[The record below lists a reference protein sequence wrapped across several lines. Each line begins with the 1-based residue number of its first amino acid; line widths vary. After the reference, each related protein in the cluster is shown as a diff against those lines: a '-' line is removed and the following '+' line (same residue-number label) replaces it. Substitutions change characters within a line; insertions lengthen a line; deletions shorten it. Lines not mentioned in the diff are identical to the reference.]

1 MIQSRSRPAARYGVV
16 AFAAAVMVLTG
27 CSSGASGPRGTSAV
41 GTSAAAPS
49 PDPLTWSSCGKNLEC
64 ATIKVPQEYT
74 EPDGAR
80 IPLAVMRHRATGPD
94 RRIGSLIFNPG
105 GPGVPATETLRNL
118 PKTAGTPGAFSP
130 AVLARFDVIAVDPRG
145 VGGSRAV
152 RCLTD
157 KQRADAAGSAGTAF
171 DPAVPGGKP
180 LPRLLTDAAA
190 FTDGCVKQQS
200 KEFLASLS
208 TDNVARDIDQ
218 VRSALGE
225 DKISYYGLSYGTVVG
240 PMYATLFPHR
250 VRQMV
255 LDAPVDTNLWFGN
268 SLTFLND
275 VAVASERTLNA
286 WFETCRTEGTA
297 VCPFGAGD
305 PQAAFDTLIDT
316 LEAKPLKIA
325 PAKGATPGGQLDGA
339 MALEATRALA
349 GDQNT
354 WPLLTSALL
363 AAQDGNGAPLHTLW
377 SSVTVSPFP
386 VPTAMFEAHTAVR
399 CADWQTPAGIAA
411 HKAAATKA
419 VAEAKRIGTRAAYS
433 ALNCARWP
441 APNKDRVT
449 KPLTGAGAPPAL
461 VVAGR
466 LDPVTPHHWA
476 ENMTRI
482 MDSAVLLTREGVGHG
497 SYGTNSCANSAVD
510 AALIHGTHP
519 ADGAVCKTDTPA
531 TTRPLVPANR

>member
-1 MIQSRSRPAARYGVV
+1 MIQLRPQRAARYG
-16 AFAAAVMVLTG
+16 AALTAALMFLTG
-27 CSSGASGPRGTSAV
+27 CSPGGPEPRSKSGGADTS
-41 GTSAAAPS
+41 APS
-49 PDPLTWSSCGKNLEC
+49 PDPLTWRTCGKNLEC
-64 ATIKVPQEYT
+64 ATLKVPQDYT
-74 EPDGAR
+74 EPDGAQ
-80 IPLAVMRHRATGPD
+80 IPLAVMRHRATDLGH
-94 RRIGSLIFNPG
+94 RIGSLIFNPG

-118 PKTAGTPGAFSP
+118 PKAAGTPGAFSP

-145 VGGSRAV
+145 VGGSHSV

-157 KQRADAAGSAGTAF
+157 KQRADAAGTAF
-171 DPAVPGGKP
+171 NPAVPGGKP
-180 LPRLLTDAAA
+180 LRRLLTDAAA

-218 VRSALGE
+218 VRAALGE
-225 DKISYYGLSYGTVVG
+225 GKITYYGLSYGTVVG
-240 PMYATLFPHR
+240 SMYATLFPHR

-255 LDAPVDTNLWFGN
+255 LDAPIDTTKWLGD
-268 SLTFLND
+268 SLAFLND

-286 WFETCRTEGTA
+286 WFETCRAEGTA
-297 VCPFGAGD
+297 VCPFGAGN

-316 LEAKPLKIA
+316 LEAKPQKIA
-325 PAKGATPGGQLDGA
+325 PNKGVTPGGELDGA
-339 MALEATRALA
+339 MALETTRALA
-349 GDQNT
+349 GDQKT

-363 AAQDGNGAPLHTLW
+363 AAQDGNGTPLYTLW

-386 VPTAMFEAHTAVR
+386 VPTTMFEAHTAVR

-411 HKAAATKA
+411 HKAAAAKA
-419 VAEAKRIGTRAAYS
+419 VAAARRIGTRAAYS

-449 KPLTGAGAPPAL
+449 KPLTGAGAPPVL

-476 ENMTRI
+476 ANMTRTL
-482 MDSAVLLTREGVGHG
+482 DSAVLLTREGVGHG
-497 SYGTNSCANSAVD
+497 SYGINSCVDSAVD
-510 AALIHGTHP
+510 AALVHGTHP
-519 ADGAVCKTDTPA
+519 ADGTVCKADVPA
-531 TTRPLVPANR
+531 TARPLAFADR

>member
-1 MIQSRSRPAARYGVV
+1 MIRLRPRPAARYGA
-16 AFAAAVMVLTG
+16 AFAAALMTLTG
-27 CSSGASGPRGTSAV
+27 CSSGASGPRSTSAV
-41 GTSAAAPS
+41 GASVSAPS
-49 PDPLTWSSCGKNLEC
+49 PDPLTWSTCGKNLEC

-74 EPDGAR
+74 EPDGAQ
-80 IPLAVMRHRATGPD
+80 IPLAVMRHRATDPD
-94 RRIGSLIFNPG
+94 HRIGSLVFNPG
-105 GPGVPATETLRNL
+105 GPGVSATETLRNL

-145 VGGSRAV
+145 VGGSQAV

-157 KQRADAAGSAGTAF
+157 EQRADAAGTAF

-180 LPRLLTDAAA
+180 LPRLLADAAT
-190 FTDGCVKQQS
+190 FTDGCVKRQS

-225 DKISYYGLSYGTVVG
+225 DKITYYGLSYGTVVG

-255 LDAPVDTNLWFGN
+255 LDAPVDTNKWFGN
-268 SLTFLND
+268 SLTFLDD
-275 VAVASERTLNA
+275 VAVASERTLDA

-316 LEAKPLKIA
+316 LEAKPLKVA
-325 PAKGATPGGQLDGA
+325 PVEGTTPGGELDGA
-339 MALEATRALA
+339 MTLEATRALA

-363 AAQDGNGAPLHTLW
+363 AAQDGNGAPLYTLW

-386 VPTAMFEAHTAVR
+386 VPTTMFEAHTAVR
-399 CADWQTPAGIAA
+399 CADWQTPARIAA

-419 VAEAKRIGTRAAYS
+419 VTEARRIGTRAAYS

-449 KPLTGAGAPPAL
+449 RPLTGAGTPSAL

-476 ENMTRI
+476 ENMTRSL
-482 MDSAVLLTREGVGHG
+482 DSAVLLTREGVGHG
-497 SYGTNSCANSAVD
+497 SYGTNSCVNSAVD
-510 AALIHGTHP
+510 AALVHGTHP
-519 ADGAVCKTDTPA
+519 ADGAVCKADTPA
-531 TTRPLVPANR
+531 TTRPLVFANR

>member
-1 MIQSRSRPAARYGVV
+1 MIQFRPRAAVQYGA
-16 AFAAAVMVLTG
+16 AFAAALMALTG
-27 CSSGASGPRGTSAV
+27 CSSGTSGLRSM
-41 GTSAAAPS
+41 SAAGASASAPS
-49 PDPLTWSSCGKNLEC
+49 PDPLTWSECGKNLEC
-64 ATIKVPQEYT
+64 ATVKVPQEYT
-74 EPDGAR
+74 EPDGTQ
-80 IPLAVMRHRATGPD
+80 IPLAVMRHRATDPGH
-94 RRIGSLIFNPG
+94 RIGSLVFNPG
-105 GPGVPATETLRNL
+105 GPGVSATETLRNL

-130 AVLARFDVIAVDPRG
+130 AVLAKFDVIAMDPRG
-145 VGGSRAV
+145 VGESQAV

-157 KQRADAAGSAGTAF
+157 EQRAKAAGTDF
-171 DPAVPGGKP
+171 DPSVPGGKP
-180 LPRLLTDAAA
+180 LPRLLADAAA
-190 FTDGCVKQQS
+190 FTDGCAKHQS
-200 KEFLASLS
+200 KKFLASLS

-225 DKISYYGLSYGTVVG
+225 HKITYYGLSYGTVVG

-255 LDAPVDTNLWFGN
+255 LDAPVDTNQWFGD
-268 SLTFLND
+268 SLPFQND

-286 WFETCRTEGTA
+286 WFKTCRTEGAT

-305 PQAAFDTLIDT
+305 PQAAFDALIDT

-325 PAKGATPGGQLDGA
+325 PAKGATPGGELDGA

-349 GDQNT
+349 GDQNA

-363 AAQDGNGAPLHTLW
+363 AAQNGNGAPLYTLW

-399 CADWQTPAGIAA
+399 CADWQTPNGIAT
-411 HKAAATKA
+411 HQAAATKA
-419 VAEAKRIGTRAAYS
+419 VTEARRIGTRAAYS

-449 KPLTGAGAPPAL
+449 KPLTGAGTPPAL

-466 LDPVTPHHWA
+466 LDPVTPRHWA
-476 ENMTRI
+476 ENMARTL
-482 MDSAVLLTREGVGHG
+482 DSAALLTREGVGHG
-497 SYGTNSCANSAVD
+497 SYGTNSCVNKAVD
-510 AALIHGTHP
+510 AALIRGTHP
-519 ADGAVCKTDTPA
+519 ADGTVCETDKPA

>member
-1 MIQSRSRPAARYGVV
+1 M
-16 AFAAAVMVLTG
+16 
-27 CSSGASGPRGTSAV
+27 
-41 GTSAAAPS
+41 
-49 PDPLTWSSCGKNLEC
+49 
-64 ATIKVPQEYT
+64 PQEYT
-74 EPDGAR
+74 EPEGAQ
-80 IPLAVMRHRATGPD
+80 IPLAVMRHRATDPD
-94 RRIGSLIFNPG
+94 QRIGSLLFNPG
-105 GPGVPATETLRNL
+105 GPGVSATETLRNL
-118 PKTAGTPGAFSP
+118 PKTAGTPGAFS
-130 AVLARFDVIAVDPRG
+130 AEVLARFDVIAMDPRG
-145 VGGSRAV
+145 VGQSRAV

-157 KQRADAAGSAGTAF
+157 KQRADAAGTAF

-180 LPRLLTDAAA
+180 LPRLLADAAA
-190 FTDGCVKQQS
+190 FTDGCAEHQS
-200 KEFLASLS
+200 KKFLAGLS

-225 DKISYYGLSYGTVVG
+225 DKITYYGLSYGTVVG

-255 LDAPVDTNLWFGN
+255 LDAPVDTDKWFGN
-268 SLTFLND
+268 PLPFLND

-286 WFETCRTEGTA
+286 WFETCRAEGTA

-316 LEAKPLKIA
+316 LEAKPLRIA
-325 PAKGATPGGQLDGA
+325 PVEGVTPGGELDGA

-349 GDQNT
+349 GDQHT

-363 AAQDGNGAPLHTLW
+363 AAQDGNGAPLYTLW

-399 CADWQTPAGIAA
+399 CADWRTPAGIAA
-411 HKAAATKA
+411 HKAAATK
-419 VAEAKRIGTRAAYS
+419 VVTEAKRIGPRAAYS

-449 KPLTGAGAPPAL
+449 EPLTGAGTPTAL

-476 ENMTRI
+476 ENMTRTL
-482 MDSAVLLTREGVGHG
+482 DSAVLLTREGVGHG
-497 SYGTNSCANSAVD
+497 SYGTNACIDKAVD

-519 ADGAVCKTDTPA
+519 ADGTVCKTDTPA
-531 TTRPLVPANR
+531 TTRPLVPANG

>member
-1 MIQSRSRPAARYGVV
+1 MIQSRPRAAATYGA
-16 AFAAAVMVLTG
+16 AFAAALVVLTG
-27 CSSGASGPRGTSAV
+27 CSSAASGLHSMSATGASTP
-41 GTSAAAPS
+41 APS
-49 PDPLTWSSCGKNLEC
+49 PDPLAWSACGKNLEC

-74 EPDGAR
+74 DPEGAQ
-80 IPLAVMRHRATGPD
+80 IPLAVMRHRATDPGH
-94 RRIGSLIFNPG
+94 RIGSLIFNPG
-105 GPGVPATETLRNL
+105 GPGVSATETLRNL

-130 AVLARFDVIAVDPRG
+130 AVLAAFDIVAMDPRG
-145 VGGSRAV
+145 VGESQAV
-152 RCLTD
+152 HCLTD
-157 KQRADAAGSAGTAF
+157 EQRAEAAGTDF
-171 DPAVPGGKP
+171 DPAIPGGKP
-180 LPRLLTDAAA
+180 LPQLLADAAT
-190 FTDGCVKQQS
+190 FTDGCAKHQS
-200 KEFLASLS
+200 KKFLASLS

-225 DKISYYGLSYGTVVG
+225 AKLTYYGLSYGTVVG

-255 LDAPVDTNLWFGN
+255 LDAPVDTNQWFGN
-268 SLTFLND
+268 PLPFQND
-275 VAVASERTLNA
+275 VAVASERTLDA
-286 WFETCRTEGTA
+286 WFTTCRTEGTT

-325 PAKGATPGGQLDGA
+325 PAEGAAQGGELDGA

-363 AAQDGNGAPLHTLW
+363 AAQKGNGAPLYTLW

-386 VPTAMFEAHTAVR
+386 VPTAMFETHTAVR
-399 CADWQTPAGIAA
+399 CADWNTPSGIAA
-411 HKAAATKA
+411 HKTAATKA
-419 VAEAKRIGTRAAYS
+419 VTEAKRIGPRAAYS

-441 APNKDRVT
+441 APNRDRVD

-461 VVAGR
+461 VVGGR

-476 ENMTRI
+476 ETMTRTL
-482 MDSAVLLTREGVGHG
+482 DSAVLLTREGVGHG
-497 SYGTNSCANSAVD
+497 SYGINTCVGKAVD
-510 AALIHGTHP
+510 AALLHGTRP
-519 ADGAVCKTDTPA
+519 ADGTVCKTDAPA
-531 TTRPLVPANR
+531 TTRPLFPAKR

>member
-1 MIQSRSRPAARYGVV
+1 MIQSRSGPAARYG
-16 AFAAAVMVLTG
+16 AALAAALVVLTG
-27 CSSGASGPRGTSAV
+27 CSSGVPEPRSTSAV
-41 GTSAAAPS
+41 ATSASAPS
-49 PDPLTWSSCGKNLEC
+49 PEPLTWSTCGKKLEC
-64 ATIKVPQEYT
+64 ATIRVPQEYT
-74 EPDGAR
+74 EPDGAQ
-80 IPLAVMRHRATGPD
+80 IPLAVMRHRATDPD
-94 RRIGSLIFNPG
+94 RRIGSLVFNPG
-105 GPGVPATETLRNL
+105 GPGVSATETLRNL
-118 PKTAGTPGAFSP
+118 PRTAGTPGAFS
-130 AVLARFDVIAVDPRG
+130 AEVLARFDVIAMDPRG
-145 VGGSRAV
+145 VGRSQAV

-157 KQRADAAGSAGTAF
+157 KQRAKAAGTAF

-180 LPRLLTDAAA
+180 LQRLLTDAAA
-190 FTDGCVKQQS
+190 FTDGCVEHQS
-200 KEFLASLS
+200 KEFLAGMSS
-208 TDNVARDIDQ
+208 DNVARDIDQ

-225 DKISYYGLSYGTVVG
+225 DKITYYGLSYGTVVG

-268 SLTFLND
+268 SLTLLND

-297 VCPFGAGD
+297 VCPFGGGD
-305 PQAAFDTLIDT
+305 PQTAFDALIDT
-316 LEAKPLKIA
+316 LEAKPLKVA
-325 PAKGATPGGQLDGA
+325 PVEGATPGGELDGA
-339 MALEATRALA
+339 MALETARALS
-349 GDQNT
+349 GDQNI

-363 AAQDGNGAPLHTLW
+363 AAQKGNGVPLHTMW

-399 CADWQTPAGIAA
+399 CADWRTPAGVAA
-411 HKAAATKA
+411 HKAAAAKA
-419 VAEAKRIGTRAAYS
+419 VTEARRIGTRAAYS

-449 KPLTGAGAPPAL
+449 EPLTAAGTPQAL

-476 ENMTRI
+476 ENMTRTL
-482 MDSAVLLTREGVGHG
+482 DSAVLLTREGVGHG
-497 SYGTNSCANSAVD
+497 SYGANTCVNSAVD

-519 ADGAVCKTDTPA
+519 ADGTVCRTDRPA

>member
-1 MIQSRSRPAARYGVV
+1 MIQLRPKSAARYG
-16 AFAAAVMVLTG
+16 AALAAAVLMVLAG
-27 CSSGASGPRGTSAV
+27 CSSGASGARGTSA
-41 GTSAAAPS
+41 GGSSASAPS
-49 PDPLTWSSCGKNLEC
+49 PDPLTWSTCGQDLDC

-74 EPDGAR
+74 DPDGVQ
-80 IPLAVMRHRATGPD
+80 IPLALMRHRATDPD

-105 GPGVPATETLRNL
+105 GPGVPAIETLRNL
-118 PKTAGTPGAFSP
+118 PKSAGTPGAFSP
-130 AVLARFDVIAVDPRG
+130 AILARFDVIAMDPRG
-145 VGGSRAV
+145 VGESQAV

-157 KQRADAAGSAGTAF
+157 KQRADAAGTALN
-171 DPAVPGGKP
+171 PAIPGGKP

-190 FTDGCVKQQS
+190 FTEGCVKQQS

-218 VRSALGE
+218 VRAALGE
-225 DKISYYGLSYGTVVG
+225 DRITYYGLSYGTVVG

-250 VRQMV
+250 VRQIV

-268 SLTFLND
+268 SLTFLHD

-286 WFETCRTEGTA
+286 WFETCRSEGAA

-325 PAKGATPGGQLDGA
+325 PAKTGAPGGALDGA
-339 MALEATRALA
+339 MTLEAARALA
-349 GDQNT
+349 GDQHI

-363 AAQDGNGAPLHTLW
+363 AAQDGNGAPLYTLW

-399 CADWQTPAGIAA
+399 CADWQTPAAVAA
-411 HKAAATKA
+411 HKAAAAKA
-419 VAEAKRIGTRAAYS
+419 VHEAKRIGTRAAYS

-449 KPLTGAGAPPAL
+449 KPLTGAGAPPVL

-476 ENMTRI
+476 ENMTRTL
-482 MDSAVLLTREGVGHG
+482 DSAVLLTREGVGHG
-497 SYGTNSCANSAVD
+497 SYGTNSCVNKAVD

-519 ADGAVCKTDTPA
+519 ADGTVCKTDTPA
-531 TTRPLVPANR
+531 TTRPLVAAPTR

>member
-1 MIQSRSRPAARYGVV
+1 MIHPRSRAAARYGA
-16 AFAAAVMVLTG
+16 AFAATLMALTG
-27 CSSGASGPRGTSAV
+27 CSSGASELRS
-41 GTSAAAPS
+41 TSAAGAAASVP
-49 PDPLTWSSCGKNLEC
+49 PPEPLTWSACGENLEC
-64 ATIKVPQEYT
+64 ATLEVPQEYT
-74 EPDGAR
+74 EPEGAQ
-80 IPLAVMRHRATGPD
+80 IPLAVMRHRATDPG

-130 AVLARFDVIAVDPRG
+130 AVLARFDIIAMDPRG
-145 VGGSRAV
+145 VGASQAV
-152 RCLTD
+152 HCLTD
-157 KQRADAAGSAGTAF
+157 EQRAEAAGTDFAPS
-171 DPAVPGGKP
+171 VPGGKP
-180 LPRLLTDAAA
+180 LPQLLADAAA
-190 FTDGCVKQQS
+190 FTDGCAEHQS
-200 KEFLASLS
+200 KKFLASLS

-225 DKISYYGLSYGTVVG
+225 DKITYYGLSYGTVVG

-250 VRQMV
+250 VRRMV
-255 LDAPVDTNLWFGN
+255 LDAPVDTDQWFGN
-268 SLTFLND
+268 PLPFQND
-275 VAVASERTLNA
+275 VAVASERTLDA
-286 WFETCRTEGTA
+286 WFTTCRTEGTA

-305 PQAAFDTLIDT
+305 PQTAFDTLIDT

-325 PAKGATPGGQLDGA
+325 PAEGATQGGELDGA

-363 AAQDGNGAPLHTLW
+363 AAQKGNGAPLYTLW
-377 SSVTVSPFP
+377 TAVTVSPFP
-386 VPTAMFEAHTAVR
+386 VPTAMFETHTAVR
-399 CADWQTPAGIAA
+399 CADWKTPPGIAA

-419 VAEAKRIGTRAAYS
+419 VTEARRIGTRAAYS

-449 KPLTGAGAPPAL
+449 EPLTGAGAPPTL
-461 VVAGR
+461 LIAGR

-476 ENMTRI
+476 ENMTRTL
-482 MDSAVLLTREGVGHG
+482 DSAVLLTREGVGHG
-497 SYGTNSCANSAVD
+497 SYGINSCVNTAVD

-519 ADGAVCKTDTPA
+519 ADGTVCTTDKPA
-531 TTRPLVPANR
+531 TTRPLIPANR

>member
-1 MIQSRSRPAARYGVV
+1 MIQSRPRPAARYG
-16 AFAAAVMVLTG
+16 AALAAALMALTG
-27 CSSGASGPRGTSAV
+27 CSSGASGPRSTSA
-41 GTSAAAPS
+41 GATSASVPS
-49 PDPLTWSSCGKNLEC
+49 PGPLTWSTCGKGLEC

-74 EPDGAR
+74 EPNGAQ
-80 IPLAVMRHRATGPD
+80 IPLAVMRHRATDPD

-105 GPGVPATETLRNL
+105 GPGVSATETLRNL
-118 PKTAGTPGAFSP
+118 PKAAGTPGAFSD
-130 AVLARFDVIAVDPRG
+130 AVLARFDIIAMDPRG
-145 VGGSRAV
+145 VGGSQAV

-157 KQRADAAGSAGTAF
+157 EQRADAAGTAF

-180 LPRLLTDAAA
+180 LPRLLSDAAA
-190 FTDGCVKQQS
+190 FTDGCVEHHS
-200 KEFLASLS
+200 KKFLASLS
-208 TDNVARDIDQ
+208 TDNVARDVDQ

-225 DKISYYGLSYGTVVG
+225 DRITYYGLSYGTVVG

-268 SLTFLND
+268 SLPFLND
-275 VAVASERTLNA
+275 VAVASERTLNS

-325 PAKGATPGGQLDGA
+325 PVKDTTPGGALDGA

-363 AAQDGNGAPLHTLW
+363 AAQDGNGVPLYTLW

-419 VAEAKRIGTRAAYS
+419 VTEARRIGPRAAYS

-441 APNKDRVT
+441 APNKDRVI
-449 KPLTGAGAPPAL
+449 KPLTGAGTPPAL

-476 ENMTRI
+476 ENMTRTL
-482 MDSAVLLTREGVGHG
+482 DSAVLLTREGVGHG
-497 SYGTNSCANSAVD
+497 SYGINSCVNNAVD
-510 AALIHGTHP
+510 AALVHGTHP
-519 ADGAVCKTDTPA
+519 ADGTVCKTDKPA
-531 TTRPLVPANR
+531 TTRPLVFANR

>member
-1 MIQSRSRPAARYGVV
+1 MIRSKPRPAARYGA
-16 AFAAAVMVLTG
+16 AFAAALMALTG
-27 CSSGASGPRGTSAV
+27 CSSGASGPRS
-41 GTSAAAPS
+41 TSAAGTSTSVPS
-49 PDPLTWSSCGKNLEC
+49 PGPLTWSSCGKNLEC
-64 ATIKVPQEYT
+64 ATVKVPQEYT

-80 IPLAVMRHRATGPD
+80 IPLAVMRHRATDPD
-94 RRIGSLIFNPG
+94 HRIGSLIFNPG

-118 PKTAGTPGAFSP
+118 PRTAGTPGAFSP
-130 AVLARFDVIAVDPRG
+130 AVLARFDIIAMDPRG

-157 KQRADAAGSAGTAF
+157 KQRADASSTAF
-171 DPAVPGGKP
+171 DPEILGGKP
-180 LPRLLTDAAA
+180 LPRLLAEAAA
-190 FTDGCVKQQS
+190 FTDGCVRHQS
-200 KEFLASLS
+200 KAFLASLS

-225 DKISYYGLSYGTVVG
+225 DRITYYGLSYGTVVG

-255 LDAPVDTNLWFGN
+255 LDAPVDTNLWFGD

-286 WFETCRTEGTA
+286 WFESCRTEGTA
-297 VCPFGAGD
+297 ECPFGAGD
-305 PQAAFDTLIDT
+305 PQAAFDALIDT

-325 PAKGATPGGQLDGA
+325 AANGATPGGELDGA

-363 AAQDGNGAPLHTLW
+363 AAQDGNGAPLYTLW

-399 CADWQTPAGIAA
+399 CADWHTPSGIAA

-441 APNKDRVT
+441 APDKDRVT
-449 KPLTGAGAPPAL
+449 RPLTGAGTPPAL

-476 ENMTRI
+476 ENMTRTL
-482 MDSAVLLTREGVGHG
+482 DSAALLTREGVGHG
-497 SYGTNSCANSAVD
+497 SYGTNSCVNRAVD
-510 AALIHGTHP
+510 AALVRGTHP
-519 ADGAVCKTDTPA
+519 TDGTVCKTDTPA
-531 TTRPLVPANR
+531 TTRPLVLANR

>member
-1 MIQSRSRPAARYGVV
+1 MIRSRPRPAARYGA

-27 CSSGASGPRGTSAV
+27 CSSGVPVPRDTSAV
-41 GTSAAAPS
+41 GASGSAPS
-49 PDPLTWSSCGKNLEC
+49 PDPLTWSACGKNLEC

-74 EPDGAR
+74 EPDGAQ
-80 IPLAVMRHRATGPD
+80 IPLALMRHRATDAGN
-94 RRIGSLIFNPG
+94 RIGSLVFNPG
-105 GPGVPATETLRNL
+105 GPGVPATEALRNL
-118 PKTAGTPGAFSP
+118 PKTAGTPGTFSP
-130 AVLARFDVIAVDPRG
+130 AVLARFDIIAMDPRG
-145 VGGSRAV
+145 VGGSQAV

-157 KQRADAAGSAGTAF
+157 EQRADAAETAF

-190 FTDGCVKQQS
+190 FTDGCVEHQS
-200 KEFLASLS
+200 KGFLASLS
-208 TDNVARDIDQ
+208 TDNVARDIDR
-218 VRSALGE
+218 VRAALGE
-225 DKISYYGLSYGTVVG
+225 DRITYYGLSYGTVVG

-255 LDAPVDTNLWFGN
+255 LDAPVDTNQWFGD
-268 SLTFLND
+268 SLPLQHD
-275 VAVASERTLNA
+275 VALASERTLNA

-305 PQAAFDTLIDT
+305 PQAAFDALIDR
-316 LEAKPLKIA
+316 LEAKPLRIA
-325 PAKGATPGGQLDGA
+325 PVKGVTPGGRLDGA

-363 AAQDGNGAPLHTLW
+363 AAQDGNGAPLYTLW

-386 VPTAMFEAHTAVR
+386 VPTAMFETHTAVR
-399 CADWQTPAGIAA
+399 CADWRTPTGIAA
-411 HKAAATKA
+411 HKAAARKA
-419 VAEAKRIGTRAAYS
+419 VTEARRVGTRAAYS
-433 ALNCARWP
+433 TLNCARWP

-476 ENMTRI
+476 ETMTRTL
-482 MDSAVLLTREGVGHG
+482 DSAVLLTREGVGHG
-497 SYGTNSCANSAVD
+497 SYGTNRCVDSAVD

-519 ADGAVCKTDTPA
+519 ADGTVCKTDKPA
-531 TTRPLVPANR
+531 TTRPLVFPDR

>member
-1 MIQSRSRPAARYGVV
+1 MIQSRSRPAARYGV
-16 AFAAAVMVLTG
+16 AFTAAVMVLTG
-27 CSSGASGPRGTSAV
+27 CSSGASGPRSTSAV

-49 PDPLTWSSCGKNLEC
+49 PGPLTWSPCGKKLDC

-74 EPDGAR
+74 EPDGAQ
-80 IPLAVMRHRATGPD
+80 IPLAVIRHRATDPD
-94 RRIGSLIFNPG
+94 HRIGSLIINPG

-118 PKTAGTPGAFSP
+118 PKSAGTPGAFSP

-157 KQRADAAGSAGTAF
+157 KQRADAAGTAF

-180 LPRLLTDAAA
+180 LLRLLTDAAA
-190 FTDGCVKQQS
+190 FTDGCVKHQS

-218 VRSALGE
+218 VRAALGE
-225 DKISYYGLSYGTVVG
+225 EKITYYGLSYGTVVG

-255 LDAPVDTNLWFGN
+255 LDAPIDTNQWFGN

-286 WFETCRTEGTA
+286 WFKTCRTEGTTA
-297 VCPFGAGD
+297 CPFGAGD
-305 PQAAFDTLIDT
+305 PQAAFDELIDT

-325 PAKGATPGGQLDGA
+325 PSKGATPGGQLDGA

-363 AAQDGNGAPLHTLW
+363 AAQDGNGTLLHTLW
-377 SSVTVSPFP
+377 SSVTVSPFS

-399 CADWQTPAGIAA
+399 CADWQTPAGIVA

-419 VAEAKRIGTRAAYS
+419 VTEAKRIGTRGAYS

-449 KPLTGAGAPPAL
+449 KPLTGAGAPSVL

-482 MDSAVLLTREGVGHG
+482 LDSAVLLTREGVGHG
-497 SYGTNSCANSAVD
+497 SYGTNSCVDSAVD
-510 AALIHGTHP
+510 AALIRGTHP
-519 ADGAVCKTDTPA
+519 ADGAVCKTNMPA

>member
-1 MIQSRSRPAARYGVV
+1 MFQSRPRTAIRCGA
-16 AFAAAVMVLTG
+16 AFATALMVLTG
-27 CSSGASGPRGTSAV
+27 CSSGTSEPRSTSTGATSASV
-41 GTSAAAPS
+41 PS
-49 PDPLTWSSCGKNLEC
+49 PDPLTWSACGKNLEC
-64 ATIKVPQEYT
+64 ATLKVPQEYT
-74 EPDGAR
+74 KPDGAQ
-80 IPLAVMRHRATGPD
+80 IPLAVMRHRATDPEH
-94 RRIGSLIFNPG
+94 RIGSLVFNPG

-130 AVLARFDVIAVDPRG
+130 TVLARFDIIAMDPRG
-145 VGGSRAV
+145 VGGSQAV

-157 KQRADAAGSAGTAF
+157 KQRADAAGTAF

-180 LPRLLTDAAA
+180 LPRLLADAAA
-190 FTDGCVKQQS
+190 FTDGCATQQS
-200 KEFLASLS
+200 KAFLASLS
-208 TDNVARDIDQ
+208 SDNVARDIDQ

-225 DKISYYGLSYGTVVG
+225 DKITYYGLSYGTVVG

-255 LDAPVDTNLWFGN
+255 LDAPIDTNLWFGN

-286 WFETCRTEGTA
+286 WFKTCRSEGTA

-305 PQAAFDTLIDT
+305 PQAAFDTLVDT

-325 PAKGATPGGQLDGA
+325 PAKGATPGGELDGA
-339 MALEATRALA
+339 MVLEATRALA

-363 AAQDGNGAPLHTLW
+363 TAQDGNGAPLHALW

-399 CADWQTPAGIAA
+399 CADWQTPAGVAA
-411 HKAAATKA
+411 HKTAAAKA
-419 VAEAKRIGTRAAYS
+419 VDEAERIGTRAAYS

-466 LDPVTPHHWA
+466 LDPVTPRHWA
-476 ENMTRI
+476 EHMTRTL
-482 MDSAVLLTREGVGHG
+482 DSAVLLTREGVGHG
-497 SYGTNSCANSAVD
+497 SYGTNSCVNSAVD
-510 AALIHGTHP
+510 AALVDGTRP
-519 ADGAVCKTDTPA
+519 ADGTVCKTDAPA
-531 TTRPLVPANR
+531 TTRPLVPANQ

>member
-1 MIQSRSRPAARYGVV
+1 MTRLRPSPRYGA
-16 AFAAAVMVLTG
+16 AFAAALLVLMG
-27 CSSGASGPRGTSAV
+27 CSSGVSGPRSTSA
-41 GTSAAAPS
+41 GATPASAPS
-49 PDPLTWSSCGKNLEC
+49 PDPLTWSTCGKNLEC
-64 ATIKVPQEYT
+64 VTIKVPQEYT
-74 EPDGAR
+74 EPDGTQ
-80 IPLAVMRHRATGPD
+80 IPLAVMRHRATDPG

-118 PKTAGTPGAFSP
+118 PRTAGTPGAFSP
-130 AVLARFDVIAVDPRG
+130 AVLARFDIIAMDPRG
-145 VGGSRAV
+145 VGGSQAV

-157 KQRADAAGSAGTAF
+157 KQRSDAAGTAF

-180 LPRLLTDAAA
+180 LPRLLRDAAA
-190 FTDGCVKQQS
+190 FTDGCIRHQS
-200 KEFLASLS
+200 KEFLAGLS

-225 DKISYYGLSYGTVVG
+225 NKITYYGLSYGTVVG

-255 LDAPVDTNLWFGN
+255 LDAPVDTNQWFGN
-268 SLTFLND
+268 SLPFQHD

-286 WFETCRTEGTA
+286 WFKTCHTEGTA

-305 PQAAFDTLIDT
+305 PQAAFDELIDT
-316 LEAKPLKIA
+316 LEAEPLKIA
-325 PAKGATPGGQLDGA
+325 PTKGTTPGGELDGA

-349 GDQNT
+349 GDQHT

-363 AAQDGNGAPLHTLW
+363 AAEDGNGTPLYTLW
-377 SSVTVSPFP
+377 NSVTVSPFP

-399 CADWQTPAGIAA
+399 CADWHTPAGIAA
-411 HKAAATKA
+411 HRTAATKA
-419 VAEAKRIGTRAAYS
+419 VAEARRVGTRAAYS

-449 KPLTGAGAPPAL
+449 KPLTGAGTPPAL

-476 ENMTRI
+476 ENMTRTL
-482 MDSAVLLTREGVGHG
+482 DSAVLLTREGVGHG
-497 SYGTNSCANSAVD
+497 SYGINSCVDSAVD
-510 AALIHGTHP
+510 AALIYGTHP
-519 ADGAVCKTDTPA
+519 ADGTVCETDTPA
-531 TTRPLVPANR
+531 TTRPLVSANR

>member
-1 MIQSRSRPAARYGVV
+1 MA
-16 AFAAAVMVLTG
+16 LTG
-27 CSSGASGPRGTSAV
+27 CSSGAPGLRSTTAAGTSTP
-41 GTSAAAPS
+41 GPF
-49 PDPLTWSSCGKNLEC
+49 PDPLTWNTCGKNLEC

-74 EPDGAR
+74 EPEGAQ
-80 IPLAVMRHRATGPD
+80 IPLAVMRHRATDPD

-105 GPGVPATETLRNL
+105 GPGVSATETLRNL
-118 PKTAGTPGAFSP
+118 PKTAGTPGAFS
-130 AVLARFDVIAVDPRG
+130 AEVLARFDVIAVDPRG
-145 VGGSRAV
+145 VGRSQAV

-157 KQRADAAGSAGTAF
+157 QQRADAAGTDF

-180 LPRLLTDAAA
+180 LPRLLSDAAA
-190 FTDGCVKQQS
+190 FTDGCVKHQS
-200 KEFLASLS
+200 KKFLASLS

-225 DKISYYGLSYGTVVG
+225 DTITYYGLSYGTVVG

-255 LDAPVDTNLWFGN
+255 LDAPVDTNQWFGD
-268 SLTFLND
+268 SLPFQHD
-275 VAVASERTLNA
+275 VALASERTLDA

-305 PQAAFDTLIDT
+305 PQAAFDTLIET
-316 LEAKPLKIA
+316 LEEEPLKVA
-325 PAKGATPGGQLDGA
+325 PVEGVTPGGQLDGA

-363 AAQDGNGAPLHTLW
+363 AAQKGNGAPLYTMW

-386 VPTAMFEAHTAVR
+386 VPTAMFETHTAVR
-399 CADWQTPAGIAA
+399 CADWRTPAGIAA
-411 HKAAATKA
+411 HRAAAAEA
-419 VAEAKRIGTRAAYS
+419 VTEAKRIGTRAAYS
-433 ALNCARWP
+433 VLNCARWP

-449 KPLTGAGAPPAL
+449 KPLTGAGTPTAL

-476 ENMTRI
+476 ENMTRTL
-482 MDSAVLLTREGVGHG
+482 DSAVLLTREGVGHG
-497 SYGTNSCANSAVD
+497 SYGTNTCVNSAVD

-519 ADGAVCKTDTPA
+519 ADGTVCATDKPA

>member
-1 MIQSRSRPAARYGVV
+1 MIRLRPRPTARYG
-16 AFAAAVMVLTG
+16 AAAAATLMALTG
-27 CSSGASGPRGTSAV
+27 CSSSTSGPRS
-41 GTSAAAPS
+41 TSAAGASATAPS
-49 PDPLTWSSCGKNLEC
+49 PAPLTWSTCGKNLEC

-74 EPDGAR
+74 EPDDAQ
-80 IPLAVMRHRATGPD
+80 IPLALMRHRATDPD
-94 RRIGSLIFNPG
+94 HRIGSLIFNPG
-105 GPGVPATETLRNL
+105 GPGVSATETLRNL

-130 AVLARFDVIAVDPRG
+130 AVLARFDVIAMDPRG

-157 KQRADAAGSAGTAF
+157 KQRADAAGTAF

-180 LPRLLTDAAA
+180 LPQLLADAAA
-190 FTDGCVKQQS
+190 FTHGCVTHQS
-200 KEFLASLS
+200 KAFLASLS

-225 DKISYYGLSYGTVVG
+225 DKITYYGLSYGTVVG

-268 SLTFLND
+268 SLTFLDD

-286 WFETCRTEGTA
+286 WFKTCRSEGSA
-297 VCPFGAGD
+297 VCPFGTGN

-325 PAKGATPGGQLDGA
+325 PAKGATPGGELDGA
-339 MALEATRALA
+339 MTLETTRALA

-363 AAQDGNGAPLHTLW
+363 AAQDGNGAPLYTLW
-377 SSVTVSPFP
+377 RAVTVSPFP
-386 VPTAMFEAHTAVR
+386 VPTAMYEAHTAIR
-399 CADWQTPAGIAA
+399 CADWKTPAGIAA
-411 HKAAATKA
+411 HKAAAIKA
-419 VAEAKRIGTRAAYS
+419 VTEARRIGPRAAYS

-476 ENMTRI
+476 ENMTRTL
-482 MDSAVLLTREGVGHG
+482 DSAVLLTREGVGHG
-497 SYGTNSCANSAVD
+497 SYGINSCVDSAVD
-510 AALIHGTHP
+510 AALIRGAHP
-519 ADGAVCKTDTPA
+519 ADGTVCQTDKPA
-531 TTRPLVPANR
+531 TTRPLVPTNR

>member
-1 MIQSRSRPAARYGVV
+1 MIQLRPRPAARYGAV
-16 AFAAAVMVLTG
+16 FAAALMVLTG
-27 CSSGASGPRGTSAV
+27 CSSAASGLRASSAV
-41 GTSAAAPS
+41 GASASVPS
-49 PDPLTWSSCGKNLEC
+49 PDPLAWSSCGKSLEC
-64 ATIKVPQEYT
+64 ATLKVPQEYT
-74 EPDGAR
+74 EPDGAQ
-80 IPLAVMRHRATGPD
+80 IPLAVMRHRATDPD
-94 RRIGSLIFNPG
+94 HRIGTLIFNPG

-118 PKTAGTPGAFSP
+118 PRTAGTPGAFSP
-130 AVLARFDVIAVDPRG
+130 AVLARFDIIAMDPRG
-145 VGGSRAV
+145 VGGSQAV

-157 KQRADAAGSAGTAF
+157 EQRADAAGTAF
-171 DPAVPGGKP
+171 DPAVPGGRP
-180 LPRLLTDAAA
+180 LPRLLADAAA
-190 FTDGCVKQQS
+190 FTDGCVEHQS
-200 KEFLASLS
+200 KDFLASLS
-208 TDNVARDIDQ
+208 SDNVARDIDQ

-225 DKISYYGLSYGTVVG
+225 DKITYYGLSYGTVVG

-255 LDAPVDTNLWFGN
+255 LDAPVDTDLWFGN
-268 SLTFLND
+268 SLPFLHD
-275 VAVASERTLNA
+275 VALASERTLNA

-325 PAKGATPGGQLDGA
+325 PAKGATPGGELDGA

-349 GDQNT
+349 GDQST

-363 AAQDGNGAPLHTLW
+363 AARDGNGAPLYTLW

-399 CADWQTPAGIAA
+399 CADWRTPAGIAA
-411 HKAAATKA
+411 HKAAAARA
-419 VAEAKRIGTRAAYS
+419 VAEARRIGTRAAYS

-461 VVAGR
+461 VVASR

-476 ENMTRI
+476 ENMIRTL
-482 MDSAVLLTREGVGHG
+482 DSAVLLTREGIGHG
-497 SYGTNSCANSAVD
+497 SYGTNPCINSAVD
-510 AALIHGTHP
+510 AALIHVTHP
-519 ADGAVCKTDTPA
+519 ANGTKCKTNTP
-531 TTRPLVPANR
+531 TTRPLVTASH